1 MTKKDTT
8 HAFGREGAQTMADA
22 KNTLVAIE
30 RDTALRNAVIDAAL
44 DCIIMMDQEGLVVE
58 FNPAAEKVF
67 GYTRDE
73 AVGATLGDLII
84 PENLRDAHHNGLLHY
99 LKTGEHAVLN
109 KRIEVP
115 ATNKAGDELLVE
127 LAISPV
133 EFGGTTFFSAYLRDI
148 TEAKAAQEQLRAS
161 EERFQSLF
169 ELSPDAIVVINARG
183 ELLDANNLACELAG
197 YSKEEMLTKSA
208 IEFVAP
214 DNVNDA
220 LSGMGTAGSG
230 ETVRIQ
236 LDFLNAKQE
245 RVPTELL
252 GRRIESAD
260 GALYYGV
267 IRDISDRLAKEQQLR
282 DSKEAAEKANFAESD
297 FLANM
302 SHEMRTPLNGVIG
315 PLSLIDDGSV
325 SEETANLVKTAERSA
340 ETLLTLIDDL
350 LDLSRIEA
358 GEVDLEITTFDPLEL
373 STIISEVFTP
383 LAEKKGITLS
393 SEFNLPGL
401 QLNSDVGK
409 IRQVLINLVG
419 NAIKFTQQGG
429 VAVSIDLAQA
439 PDLNQLILEVRDTG
453 IGISKQD
460 QVVLFDRFK
469 QADSSRS
476 KSHGGAGLGLAIC
489 KQLADIM
496 DGSISVSSA
505 PGVGSTFTFKV
516 PVELADPSTV
526 PTEDQSSAPEHL
538 SGRILIA
545 EDSET
550 NAMVAKKMLDRLGLE
565 YDHVLDGAAAIEAA
579 LDGDFDVV
587 LMDVSMPNLD
597 GLEATRILRQR
608 GYTVPIVAMTAHAL
622 KGDRDR
628 AFQIGFSGYI
638 TKPVRPKAIRTEL
651 EKWLPQAPQTEAQD
665 QAPNSP
671 KQDQK
676 EIAMSAL
683 DKDAIDEVWEG
694 DLETY
699 AEIGKIFLDEL
710 TWRIPGLKTSSAHE
724 LEHHA
729 HSLKGAASN
738 IGATELSRLAAELEQ
753 MAKIGKR
760 DRLEPLMAS
769 IEAEASA
776 VTDALH
782 KDYLGA

>member
-1 MTKKDTT
+1 MQAGEAMTKRDQTRAKGHD
-8 HAFGREGAQTMADA
+8 GAPTMAE
-22 KNTLVAIE
+22 KTLVAIE
-30 RDTALRNAVIDAAL
+30 RDNALRNAVIDAAL
-44 DCIIMMDQEGLVVE
+44 DCIIMMDEDGIVVE
-58 FNPAAEKVF
+58 FNPAAEQVF
-67 GYTRDE
+67 GYTREE
-73 AVGATLGDLII
+73 AVGAVLADLVI
-84 PENLRDAHHNGLLHY
+84 PENLRGAHHNGLVHY

-109 KRIEVP
+109 KRVEVP
-115 ATNKAGDELLVE
+115 ATNKAGDDLLVE

-148 TEAKAAQEQLRAS
+148 TEVKAAQDKLRAS

-183 ELLDANNLACELAG
+183 ELLDANDLACQLAG
-197 YSKEEMLTKSA
+197 YSKEEMLKRPA
-208 IEFVAP
+208 IDFVAP
-214 DNVNDA
+214 DNLAEA
-220 LSGMGTAGSG
+220 LSGMSQAGNG
-230 ETVRIQ
+230 ETVRVQIE
-236 LDFLNAKQE
+236 FLNAKAE

-260 GALYYGV
+260 GELYYGV
-267 IRDISDRLAKEQQLR
+267 IRDISDRLAKERQLR
-282 DSKEAAEKANFAESD
+282 DSKEAAEKANIAKSD

-315 PLSLIDDGSV
+315 SLSLIEDDSV
-325 SEETANLVKTAERSA
+325 SKQTADLVKAAERSA

-358 GEVDLEITTFDPLEL
+358 GEVDLELSVFDPTEL
-373 STIISEVFTP
+373 KTIVAEVFKP
-383 LAEKKGITLS
+383 LAEKKGLTLS
-393 SEFNLPGL
+393 TELNTPGG
-401 QLNSDVGK
+401 QLNSDIGK

-419 NAIKFTQQGG
+419 NAIKFTQRGV
-429 VAVSIDLAQA
+429 VAVNIDVADVGERTELV
-439 PDLNQLILEVRDTG
+439 LEVRDTG

-460 QVVLFDRFK
+460 QTVLFDRFK

-476 KSHGGAGLGLAIC
+476 KTHGGAGLGLAIC
-489 KQLADIM
+489 RQLSNIM

-505 PGVGSTFTFKV
+505 PGVGSTFTFRV
-516 PVELADPSTV
+516 PVEKAGPSTEDV
-526 PTEDQSSAPEHL
+526 EDRTTEPELL

-545 EDSET
+545 EDSAT
-550 NAMVAKKMLDRLGLE
+550 NAMVAKKMLDRLGLDYE
-565 YDHVLDGAAAIEAA
+565 HVLDGAAAVEAA

-608 GYTVPIVAMTAHAL
+608 GYTTPIVAMTAHAL

-651 EKWLPQAPQTEAQD
+651 EKWLGGTSAPLAEKKTA
-665 QAPNSP
+665 
-671 KQDQK
+671 K
-676 EIAMSAL
+676 EKAMSAL

-699 AEIGKIFLDEL
+699 AEIGRIFLDEL
-710 TWRIPGLKTSSAHE
+710 TWRIPGLKTSEQTE

-753 MAKIGKR
+753 MAKIGKTER
-760 DRLEPLMAS
+760 FEPLMAS
-769 IEAEASA
+769 IESEASS
-776 VTDALH
+776 VTAALE

>member
-1 MTKKDTT
+1 
-8 HAFGREGAQTMADA
+8 MADA

-30 RDTALRNAVIDAAL
+30 RDNALRNAVIDAAL

-58 FNPAAEKVF
+58 FNPAAEHVF
-67 GYTRDE
+67 GYSREE
-73 AVGATLGDLII
+73 AVGAMLADLVI
-84 PENLRDAHHNGLLHY
+84 PENLRDAHHNGLLRY

-115 ATNKAGDELLVE
+115 ATNKAGDDLLVE

-183 ELLDANNLACELAG
+183 ELLDANDLACQLAG

-214 DNVNDA
+214 DN
-220 LSGMGTAGSG
+220 LSQAIAGMGTAGAG
-230 ETVRIQ
+230 ETVRVQI
-236 LDFLNAKQE
+236 DFLNAEKE

-252 GRRIESAD
+252 GRRIESSD

-282 DSKEAAEKANFAESD
+282 DSKEAAEKANIAKSD

-315 PLSLIDDGSV
+315 PLSLIDNDSV
-325 SEETANLVKTAERSA
+325 SEETARLIKTAERSA

-358 GEVDLEITTFDPLEL
+358 GEVDLEISHFDPEEL
-373 STIISEVFTP
+373 SMIVSEVFTP
-383 LAEKKGITLS
+383 LADKKGITLS
-393 SEFNLPGL
+393 TNINMSGV
-401 QLNSDVGK
+401 QLSSDVGK

-419 NAIKFTQQGG
+419 NAIKFTQQGV
-429 VAVSIDLAQA
+429 VAVSMDLLKESDQ
-439 PDLNQLILEVRDTG
+439 NQLILEVRDTG

-505 PGVGSTFTFKV
+505 PGVGSTFMFKV
-516 PVELADPSTV
+516 PVELAASCSV
-526 PTEDQSSAPEHL
+526 SNEDSSAAPKRL
-538 SGRILIA
+538 NGRVLIA

-550 NAMVAKKMLDRLGLE
+550 NAMVAKKMLDRLGLKYE
-565 YDHVLDGAAAIEAA
+565 HVLDGAAAVEAA
-579 LDGDFDVV
+579 LAGEFDIV

-608 GYTVPIVAMTAHAL
+608 GYTVPVVAMTAHAL

-628 AFQIGFSGYI
+628 AFEIGFSGYI

-651 EKWLPQAPQTEAQD
+651 EKWLPHASDAPEPEHEET
-665 QAPNSP
+665 
-671 KQDQK
+671 
-676 EIAMSAL
+676 AMNAL

-694 DLETY
+694 DLETF

-710 TWRIPGLKTSSAHE
+710 TWRIPGLKTSTAHE

-760 DRLEPLMAS
+760 DRIDPLMSS
-769 IEAEASA
+769 IEAEVDA
-776 VTDALH
+776 VTAALN